1 MWVRKKNQRGKERM
15 TTFMEVLPTINI
27 VLEVFLIIT
36 VLYLWFDRD
45 RLEEEI
51 AKLKKWK
58 LKNT

>member
-1 MWVRKKNQRGKERM
+1 M
-15 TTFMEVLPTINI
+15 TTFIEVLPTINI

-51 AKLKKWK
+51 AKLKKCK
-58 LKNT
+58 LKHT